1 MVNHDAERG
10 RYIVAADES
19 HPANVAVIG
28 SDVAKRLFKSADPIG
43 KTLYVDGEAF
53 EVVGVGKELGSA
65 FGQTQDQYVMIP
77 VETYEKLYGSQRSL
91 NVSVQALTPDL
102 MDPAKDEARMLMRAL
117 HPLGAKEE
125 DNFVII
131 HASAGM

>member
-19 HPANVAVIG
+19 HRANVAMIG
-28 SDVAKRLFKSADPIG
+28 PDLAKRLFKSADPIG

-53 EVVGVGKELGSA
+53 DVVGVGKELGSA

-77 VETYEKLYGSQRSL
+77 VETFQKLYGSPPSL
-91 NVSVQALTPDL
+91 NISVQALTP
-102 MDPAKDEARMLMRAL
+102 AL
-117 HPLGAKEE
+117 
-125 DNFVII
+125 
-131 HASAGM
+131 

>member
-28 SDVAKRLFKSADPIG
+28 SDVAKRLFKSADPLG

-53 EVVGVGKELGSA
+53 EVVGIGKELGSA

-77 VETYEKLYGSQRSL
+77 VETYEKLYGSQRRL
-91 NVSVQALTPDL
+91 DITVQALPPDPT
-102 MDPAKDEARMLMRAL
+102 DSGQDQSP
-117 HPLGAKEE
+117 HPLR
-125 DNFVII
+125 
-131 HASAGM
+131 AGHHL